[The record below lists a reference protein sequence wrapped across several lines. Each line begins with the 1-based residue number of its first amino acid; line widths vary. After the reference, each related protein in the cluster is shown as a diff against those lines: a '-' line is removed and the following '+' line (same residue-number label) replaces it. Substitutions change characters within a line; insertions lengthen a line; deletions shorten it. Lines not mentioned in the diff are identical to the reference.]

1 MINKDNY
8 TISISRRYRCQL
20 DLMQTSNPHIPRC
33 KERYEKCGPNVVSL
47 ALPTAIARPGR
58 KGAGTMSIWDK
69 VRGEL
74 IDIVQWIDDTNDTM
88 VYRFER
94 YNNQIKFGAQLT
106 VREGQAA
113 VFVNEGKIAD
123 IFQPGMYTLETKN
136 LPVLSTLQGWK
147 YGFNSPFMAEVYFCS
162 MRQFTD
168 LKWGTMNPIILRDA
182 EFGPIRLRAYGT
194 YVIKV
199 NDPPV
204 LIRQIVGTDGRFTV
218 DEIVNQ
224 LRNLIVS
231 RFAEIVGQSKI
242 PVLDMAANYSEL
254 GDFLT
259 KRIAPEFQ
267 SYGIDLTKL
276 LVENISL
283 PPEVEEALDKR
294 TSMGIVGNLA
304 AYTQFNIANSIPD
317 AAKNPGGLAA
327 AGAGIGMGMAMA
339 APMGQALSAQQPA
352 VSGGAGTPPP
362 IPGAAGYFVA
372 VENKQTGPFDMQT
385 LATQAASGRLTQQSL
400 VWTQGM
406 SRWTPAGQVPAL
418 AGLFA
423 NVPPPLPPN
432 A

>member
-1 MINKDNY
+1 M
-8 TISISRRYRCQL
+8 
-20 DLMQTSNPHIPRC
+20 
-33 KERYEKCGPNVVSL
+33 SL
-47 ALPTAIARPGR
+47 
-58 KGAGTMSIWDK
+58 WDK

-74 IDIVQWIDDTNDTM
+74 IDIVQWLDDTNDTI

-106 VREGQAA
+106 VREGQTA

-123 IFQPGMYTLETKN
+123 VFSPGMYTLETKN

-168 LKWGTMNPIILRDA
+168 LKWGTMNPIMMRDA
-182 EFGPIRLRAYGT
+182 EFGPVRLRAFGT
-194 YVIKV
+194 YVMKV
-199 NDPPV
+199 NDPRV
-204 LIRQIVGTDGRFTV
+204 LIRQIVGTDGLFTV
-218 DEIVNQ
+218 EEIVNQ
-224 LRNLIVS
+224 LRNFIVS

-242 PVLDMAANYSEL
+242 PVLDMAANYGEL
-254 GDFLT
+254 GEFLT
-259 KRIAPEFQ
+259 KRIAPEFLA
-267 SYGIDLTKL
+267 YGLELTKL

-283 PPEVEEALDKR
+283 PPAVEEALDKR
-294 TSMGIVGNLA
+294 SSMGVVGNLA

-339 APMGQALSAQQPA
+339 GPIGQALSGQQQAASGPA
-352 VSGGAGTPPP
+352 TPPP
-362 IPGAAGYFVA
+362 IPGEAYFVA
-372 VENKQTGPFDMQT
+372 IEGKQAGPFDVQA
-385 LATQAASGRLTQQSL
+385 LAAEAAAGRLTQQSL

-406 SRWTPAGQVPAL
+406 AQWTPAGQVQAL
-418 AGLFA
+418 AAVFA
-423 NVPPPLPPN
+423 AVPPPLPPN

>member
-1 MINKDNY
+1 M
-8 TISISRRYRCQL
+8 
-20 DLMQTSNPHIPRC
+20 
-33 KERYEKCGPNVVSL
+33 G
-47 ALPTAIARPGR
+47 
-58 KGAGTMSIWDK
+58 IWDK

-74 IDIVQWIDDTNDTM
+74 IDIVQWIDDSNDTM

-94 YNNQIKFGAQLT
+94 YNNQIKFGAQMT

-123 IFQPGMYTLETKN
+123 IFQPGMHSLETKN
-136 LPVLSTLQGWK
+136 LPILSTLQGWK

-168 LKWGTMNPIILRDA
+168 LKWGTMNPIMMRDV
-182 EFGPIRLRAYGT
+182 EFGPVRLRAFGT
-194 YVIKV
+194 YVMKV
-199 NDPPV
+199 NDPAV
-204 LIRQIVGTDGRFTV
+204 LIRQIVGTDGHFTV

-231 RFAEIVGQSKI
+231 RFAEIAGQSKI

-267 SYGIDLTKL
+267 SYGLELTKL

-283 PPEVEEALDKR
+283 PPAVEEALDKR
-294 TSMGIVGNLA
+294 TSMGVVGNLA

-339 APMGQALSAQQPA
+339 APMGQALSGQQQAASSVP
-352 VSGGAGTPPP
+352 GTPPP
-362 IPGAAGYFVA
+362 IPGAATYFVA
-372 VENKQTGPFDMQT
+372 IEGKQTGPFDLQT
-385 LATQAASGRLTQQSL
+385 LAAQATSGRLTQQSL

-406 SRWTPAGQVPAL
+406 AQWIPAGQVAAL
-418 AGLFA
+418 AGIFA
-423 NVPPPLPPN
+423 NVPPPLPQ
-432 A
+432 

>member
-1 MINKDNY
+1 M
-8 TISISRRYRCQL
+8 
-20 DLMQTSNPHIPRC
+20 
-33 KERYEKCGPNVVSL
+33 G
-47 ALPTAIARPGR
+47 
-58 KGAGTMSIWDK
+58 IWDK

-74 IDIVQWIDDTNDTM
+74 VDIVQWIDDTNDTM

-123 IFQPGMYTLETKN
+123 SFQPGMYALETKN

-182 EFGPIRLRAYGT
+182 EFGPVRLRTFGT
-194 YVIKV
+194 YVMRV
-199 NDPPV
+199 NDPQV

-231 RFAEIVGQSKI
+231 RFAETLGQSKI

-267 SYGIDLTKL
+267 SYGLELTKL

-283 PPEVEEALDKR
+283 PPAVEEALDKR
-294 TSMGIVGNLA
+294 TSMGVVGNLA

-327 AGAGIGMGMAMA
+327 AGAGIGLGMAMA
-339 APMGQALSAQQPA
+339 APMGQAFSGQQQQ
-352 VSGGAGTPPP
+352 PPP
-362 IPGAAGYFVA
+362 IPGAAAYFVA
-372 VENKQTGPFDMQT
+372 LEGKQTGPFDTQM
-385 LATQAASGRLTQQSL
+385 LASQAASGTLTRQSL

-406 SRWTPAGQVPAL
+406 SQWTPAGQVPAL
-418 AGLFA
+418 AGIFA

-432 A
+432 

>member
-1 MINKDNY
+1 MI
-8 TISISRRYRCQL
+8 ILQ
-20 DLMQTSNPHIPRC
+20 
-33 KERYEKCGPNVVSL
+33 
-47 ALPTAIARPGR
+47 
-58 KGAGTMSIWDK
+58 KGAETMSIWDK
-69 VRGEL
+69 VRGEF
-74 IDIVQWIDDTNDTM
+74 IDIVQWTDDTNDTI
-88 VYRFER
+88 VHRFER

-123 IFQPGMYTLETKN
+123 VFAPGMHTLETKN

-168 LKWGTMNPIILRDA
+168 LKWGTMNPIMMRDA
-182 EFGPIRLRAYGT
+182 EFGPVRLRAFGT
-194 YVIKV
+194 YVVKV
-199 NDPPV
+199 SDPAV

-218 DEIVNQ
+218 EEIVNQ

-231 RFAEIVGQSKI
+231 RFAEIVGQSKLS
-242 PVLDMAANYSEL
+242 VLDMAANYGQL

-259 KRIAPEFQ
+259 SRIASEFQ
-267 SYGIDLTKL
+267 SYGLELTKL

-283 PPEVEEALDKR
+283 PPEVEQAMDKR
-294 TSMGIVGNLA
+294 TSMGVVGNLA

-327 AGAGIGMGMAMA
+327 AGAGLGMGMAMA
-339 APMGQALSAQQPA
+339 GPISQALSGQQSVGA
-352 VSGGAGTPPP
+352 ASAGTPPP
-362 IPGAAGYFVA
+362 IPGAAAYFVA
-372 VENKQTGPFDMQT
+372 VGGKQAGPFDMPT
-385 LATQAASGRLTQQSL
+385 LASQASSGQLTLQTL

-406 SRWTPAGQVPAL
+406 AQWTPAGQVPAL
-418 AGLFA
+418 ATLFA

>member
-1 MINKDNY
+1 M
-8 TISISRRYRCQL
+8 
-20 DLMQTSNPHIPRC
+20 
-33 KERYEKCGPNVVSL
+33 G
-47 ALPTAIARPGR
+47 
-58 KGAGTMSIWDK
+58 IWDK
-69 VRGEL
+69 VRGEF

-94 YNNQIKFGAQLT
+94 YNNQIKYGAQLT
-106 VREGQAA
+106 VREGQTA

-123 IFQPGMYTLETKN
+123 VFQPGMYSLETKN

-168 LKWGTMNPIILRDA
+168 LKWGTMNPIILRDS
-182 EFGPIRLRAYGT
+182 EFGPVRLRAFGT
-194 YVIKV
+194 YVMKV
-199 NDPPV
+199 SDPPV

-231 RFAEIVGQSKI
+231 RFAEIIGQSKI
-242 PVLDMAANYSEL
+242 PVLDMAASYSDL
-254 GDFLT
+254 GNFLT
-259 KRIAPEFQ
+259 NRIGSEFQ
-267 SYGIDLTKL
+267 SYGLELTKL

-294 TSMGIVGNLA
+294 TSMGVIGNLA

-327 AGAGIGMGMAMA
+327 AGAGVGIGMAMA
-339 APMGQALSAQQPA
+339 GSMGQAFSGQPA
-352 VSGGAGTPPP
+352 ASGAAGTPPP
-362 IPGAAGYFVA
+362 IPGSAAFFVA
-372 VENKQTGPFDMQT
+372 VAGKQTGPFDMQS
-385 LATQAASGRLTQQSL
+385 LEAQAASGQLTRQSL

-406 SRWTPAGQVPAL
+406 PQWTPAGQVPAL
-418 AGLFA
+418 AGIFA
-423 NVPPPLPPN
+423 NVPPPLPPI

>member
-1 MINKDNY
+1 M
-8 TISISRRYRCQL
+8 
-20 DLMQTSNPHIPRC
+20 
-33 KERYEKCGPNVVSL
+33 SL
-47 ALPTAIARPGR
+47 
-58 KGAGTMSIWDK
+58 WDK

-74 IDIVQWIDDTNDTM
+74 IDIVQWIDNTNDTM

-106 VREGQAA
+106 VREGQSA

-123 IFQPGMYTLETKN
+123 VFQPGMYSLETKN

-168 LKWGTMNPIILRDA
+168 LKWGTMNPIMMRDA
-182 EFGPIRLRAYGT
+182 EFGPIRLRAFGT
-194 YVIKV
+194 YVMRV
-199 NDPPV
+199 NDPQV
-204 LIRQIVGTDGRFTV
+204 MIRQIVGTDGRFTV
-218 DEIVNQ
+218 EEIVNQ

-231 RFAEIVGQSKI
+231 RFAEIAGQSKI

-254 GDFLT
+254 GEFLT
-259 KRIAPEFQ
+259 KRIGPEFQ
-267 SYGIDLTKL
+267 SYGLELTKL

-283 PPEVEEALDKR
+283 PPAVEEAMDKR
-294 TSMGIVGNLA
+294 TSMGVVGNLA
-304 AYTQFNIANSIPD
+304 AYTQFNVANSIPD

-339 APMGQALSAQQPA
+339 APIGQALSAQPPA
-352 VSGGAGTPPP
+352 VSAPAAAPPP
-362 IPGAAGYFVA
+362 IPGSAYFVA
-372 VENKQTGPFDMQT
+372 IEGKQAGPFDMQT
-385 LATQAASGRLTQQSL
+385 LASQVAMGHLTQQSL

-406 SRWTPAGQVPAL
+406 AQWTPAGQVQAL
-418 AGLFA
+418 AGIFA
-423 NVPPPLPPN
+423 NVPPPLPPG